1 MGLGK
6 AGQREVQK
14 YLYSVPL
21 VFIKKANL
29 AKWEQLLNLVRWKVG
44 VCSPER
50 QRQEQTEAPRD

>member
-6 AGQREVQK
+6 GGQREVQRFVQHSLGI
-14 YLYSVPL
+14 YE
-21 VFIKKANL
+21 KANL
-29 AKWEQLLNLVRWKVG
+29 TKWEQLLNLVRWKVG